1 MQIKRKKAPL
11 FIKKNDYKGMEKREI
26 SEYFEKMGAQLID
39 TVQELAYI
47 KNSQVKIIYLV
58 SNQAK
63 KSGAKMVHAE
73 CEKISAKYKWAIN
86 ADFTITLFSPNNAH
100 MSEKQLEI
108 LLFHELLHIGIEPA
122 DDGGENYSIV
132 PHDLEDFKIVIDK
145 YGTDWSVKND

>member
-1 MQIKRKKAPL
+1 
-11 FIKKNDYKGMEKREI
+11 MEKREI

-39 TVQELAYI
+39 TAQELAYI

-63 KSGAKMVHAE
+63 KSGAKMVHGE
-73 CEKISAKYKWAIN
+73 CEKIPAKYRWAIP
-86 ADFTITLFSPNNAH
+86 ADFTITLFAPNNEH
-100 MSEKQLEI
+100 MSAKQFEI

-122 DDGGENYSIV
+122 DDGGETYSTV
-132 PHDLEDFKIVIDK
+132 PHDLEDFKTIIDK